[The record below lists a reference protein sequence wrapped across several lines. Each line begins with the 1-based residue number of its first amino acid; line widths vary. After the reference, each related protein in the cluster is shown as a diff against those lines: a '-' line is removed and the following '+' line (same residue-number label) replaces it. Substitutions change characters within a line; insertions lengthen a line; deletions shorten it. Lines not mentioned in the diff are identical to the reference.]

1 MMNFNALDRYLDSF
15 CSEKNVPGCGISV
28 SLRGETVHTY
38 TTGYADVARG
48 IPFAMDTLLNL
59 YSASK
64 VSTVT
69 AGMRLVERGLLD
81 LGAPVARYLP
91 EAAGIT
97 VRTEDGGAVPA
108 QNTMLV
114 EHLFSM
120 SAGLTYDT
128 HSPAMERLMQ
138 QTDGAPSL
146 QQVAQT
152 LLREPLAFEPGTRFC
167 YSMCHDV
174 LGAVMEAACGLPLDE
189 LMQKEVFDPLGM
201 KDTTFRLR
209 PEQRV
214 RMAPHYLH
222 YSSRTRQAE
231 SVFLKERMD
240 MGLGSAYLSGG
251 GGLISCVQDYAK
263 LAAALAN
270 GGRLADGTVF
280 LKPESIAQM
289 QKNRLATEQ
298 SKVDFE
304 QMGGWSKAGYGY
316 GLGVRTLLDPE
327 RNNALSRRGEFGWDG
342 MLGCYLL
349 ADPASGVGIFY
360 AQHEEGTRWYEWHGL
375 MRNLAYAPIVAC
387 EGC

>member
-1 MMNFNALDRYLDSF
+1 MMHFNALDRYLDLL
-15 CSEKNVPGCGISV
+15 CSDKNVPGCGISV
-28 SLRGETVHTY
+28 SLHGETVHTY
-38 TTGYADVARG
+38 TTGYADVANG
-48 IPFAMDTLLNL
+48 VPFAMDTLFNL

-64 VSTVT
+64 VSTVVT
-69 AGMRLVERGLLD
+69 GMRLVEQGRLELHT
-81 LGAPVARYLP
+81 PVSRYLP

-97 VRTEDGGAVPA
+97 VRKEDGSVVPTH
-108 QNTMLV
+108 NTMLV

-128 HSPAMERLMQ
+128 QFPAMSRLMQ
-138 QTDGAPSL
+138 HTNGAPTL
-146 QQVAQT
+146 RQVAET
-152 LLREPLAFEPGTRFC
+152 LLWEPLAFEPGTRFR

-174 LGAVMEAACGLPLDE
+174 LGAVLEVASGLPLDE
-189 LMQKEVFDPLGM
+189 LMQREVFTPLGM

-209 PEQRV
+209 PDQRA

-222 YSSRTRQAE
+222 YNSRTRQAE

-240 MGLGSAYLSGG
+240 MGLGKAYLSGG
-251 GGLISCVQDYAK
+251 GGLISCVQDYAR
-263 LAAALAN
+263 LAGVLGN
-270 GGRLADGTVF
+270 GGKLADGTVF

-289 QKNRLATEQ
+289 QKNRLTTDQ
-298 SKVDFE
+298 STTDFE

-327 RNNALSRRGEFGWDG
+327 RNNALSQRGEFGWDG

-375 MRNLAYAPIVAC
+375 MRNLAYAPIVSQ
-387 EGC
+387 EYR